1 MASIAQT
8 FNRSHERIGP
18 VFQGRYK
25 AIRVEKGRYLL
36 ELLRY
41 IILNPVRAGMYTQR
55 KTGHEIATSYRAT
68 VGQATKPGYLEVEGV
83 LSTFAKR
90 KSLAIER
97 YKRFVSEGK
106 GQRSPWA
113 SLRHQV
119 YLVVLEKH
127 LDSTCPW
134 GIKLPM
140 RCFSG
145 LNLLLH

>member
-55 KTGHEIATSYRAT
+55 KTGHEIATE
-68 VGQATKPGYLEVEGV
+68 QP
-83 LSTFAKR
+83 
-90 KSLAIER
+90 
-97 YKRFVSEGK
+97 
-106 GQRSPWA
+106 
-113 SLRHQV
+113 
-119 YLVVLEKH
+119 
-127 LDSTCPW
+127 
-134 GIKLPM
+134 
-140 RCFSG
+140 
-145 LNLLLH
+145 